1 MAQQVTVLLVDDL
14 DGGEATET
22 VTFALDGNAYEI
34 DLSEPNA
41 AKLRGGILPYAEHA
55 RRAGTRA
62 SSNGGPKRRSKANRV
77 RSADIRTW
85 ARDVKGYDVSPF
97 GRISPAVVAEYD
109 AAH

>member
-1 MAQQVTVLLVDDL
+1 MAQHVTVLLVDDL

-22 VTFALDGNAYEI
+22 VTFALDGTAYEI

-55 RRAGTRA
+55 RRAGSRA

-77 RSADIRTW
+77 RAADIRAW
-85 ARDVKGYDVSPF
+85 GRQQGYTISDL
-97 GRISPAVVAEYD
+97 GRIPPAVVAEYD
-109 AAH
+109 KAHS